1 MNGRMSIARPAIL
14 AVAALY
20 FLTPLAMTLAF
31 SLWEGGD
38 RYGLAAYRVL
48 ASSPLLGAAALLSLE
63 LSLATVLAL
72 FFLLVPAVVY
82 MNLEAPKLRPA
93 FEFVAALPFVV
104 PAIALVAGLTELYKG
119 PDWLIG
125 SPFYL
130 VIPYF
135 FLALPY
141 AYRAIDV
148 GARAIDL
155 PTLTEA
161 GRSLGA
167 GTARIFWSVILPGL
181 RPAMTGAA
189 LLTLSMA
196 FGEFTFSNVLLFRTW
211 AVYLNDVGQSDP
223 TQASALSASSFL
235 LTWFAMLG
243 ALLVGGAGR
252 PAPAGG
258 R

>member
-1 MNGRMSIARPAIL
+1 MRERIGAPAAAIL
-14 AVAALY
+14 ALAGLY
-20 FLTPLAMTLAF
+20 FLTPLAMTFAF

-38 RYGLAAYRVL
+38 RYGFAAYGVL
-48 ASSPLLGAAALLSLE
+48 LTSPLLGQAALLSLE
-63 LSLATVLAL
+63 LSLATALAL
-72 FFLLVPAVVY
+72 FALLVPATVY
-82 MNLEAPKLRPA
+82 MNLEAPWLRPA

-104 PAIALVAGLTELYKG
+104 PAIALVAGLTNLYKG
-119 PDWLIG
+119 PAWLIG

-148 GARAIDL
+148 GVRSIDL

-167 GTARIFWSVILPGL
+167 GAGRLFWSVILPGL

-189 LLTLSMA
+189 LLTLAMA
-196 FGEFTFSNVLLFRTW
+196 FGEFTFSNVLLFRTY
-211 AVYLNDVGQSDP
+211 AVYLNDVGQADP

-243 ALLVGGAGR
+243 ALIVGGGR
-252 PAPAGG
+252 AAPAGG